1 MKVFKS
7 AVVALVLLSSA
18 SGLAQLPG
26 RKDGV
31 VVKGRQVQEFCG
43 EKISQLGLMRWTGK
57 EFQPIPFQVDEK
69 TPEGNF
75 IYPYGKKKN
84 AELGNGKLDPQ
95 DELVFM
101 AWDMGPAAPEGAK
114 WPEDALKGLQIEAAV
129 NTGKASVYLF
139 SFKSSPPKSPVDYV
153 QSVVE
158 EGRDYVKTDKYIF
171 GEPVG
176 KGFFDRFYMVTPDG
190 KMGPNYVDRIKGR
203 GHIST
208 MGGLVKMV
216 KGEGDTP
223 ADMVAWIDGPVRVV
237 HRMEGGLE
245 LALGIKIKLA
255 GGSDNVFY
263 RHYLYTPIFFSL
275 PAGASTFLKGS
286 YMLYTIDFNNNIKG
300 SYYFDP
306 INSTP
311 VILDGKPS
319 DQKKNLDLE
328 SHHNWYAVG
337 GDKANIAVRMVIPEA
352 LKDQIQL
359 TTFFVDDEQEA
370 DPPESEPGR
379 HQPGLKIAGWF
390 EVPPGKYTYVLYYM
404 VSEQKLTMDN
414 VSTWL
419 DILDHPIKITS
430 QKLNKN

>member
-31 VVKGRQVQEFCG
+31 VVRGSQVRDFCG

-57 EFQPIPFQVDEK
+57 DFQPIPFQVDEK

-75 IYPYGKKKN
+75 IYLYGKKKN
-84 AELGNGKLDPQ
+84 PELGNGKLDPQ

-101 AWDMGPAAPEGAK
+101 AWDTGPAAPEGAK
-114 WPEDALKGLQIEAAV
+114 WPEDALKAAQV
-129 NTGKASVYLF
+129 DAADRGKASVYLF
-139 SFKSSPPKSPVDYV
+139 SFKTAPPKSPVDYV

-176 KGFFDRFYMVTPDG
+176 KGFFDRFQMVTPEG
-190 KMGPNYVDRIKGR
+190 KMGPNFVDRIKGR
-203 GHIST
+203 GHISS
-208 MGGLVKMV
+208 MAGLIKLV

-237 HRMEGGLE
+237 HRMEGGVE
-245 LALGIKIKLA
+245 IALGIKFKLA

-275 PAGASTFLKGS
+275 PAAAGVLLKGS

-300 SYYFDP
+300 DYYFDP
-306 INSTP
+306 VNPTP
-311 VILDGKPS
+311 VIFDGKPG
-319 DQKKNLDLE
+319 DQKKNLDTT
-328 SHHNWYAVG
+328 SQHNWYAVG
-337 GDKANIAVRMVIPEA
+337 GDQANIAVRMVIPET
-352 LKDQIQL
+352 LKQQVKL
-359 TTFFVDDEQEA
+359 TTFFADDDNEA
-370 DPPESEPGR
+370 DPPESETGR

-390 EVPPGKYTYVLYYM
+390 EVPPGKYTYILYYM
-404 VSEQKLTMDN
+404 VSDQKLTADN
-414 VSTWL
+414 ISTWL
-419 DILDHPIKITS
+419 DILDHPFKINS
-430 QKLNKN
+430 KNLNKN